1 MDDIFSKKDLIY
13 TIYEERSFSKAAQKL
28 FIAQPSLSL
37 TVKKLE
43 DQLGMPLFD
52 RTTKPIGM
60 TEAGMEYIRAVE
72 QLRSVEE
79 SFENYIRKV
88 NQMEAGSLGLGS
100 NQLLSS
106 LILPRY
112 IDRFVQSYPNIH
124 LTLLD
129 ANSTTLENE
138 LNSGR
143 LDLVIDNHILPAE
156 LFEQQQITSECLL
169 LAVPEQWPENK
180 KAAGYQLR
188 YQDILDGKHRDPH
201 QKHVP
206 LSIFESVPFILM
218 NRNNDTRTQTDA
230 IFQQEHFDPKVLFEM
245 DRLATLYTYIEMGTA
260 ASIVS
265 DTLVY
270 GLRRR
275 DHSRICFYTLPGKHA
290 WRDLYLSYRKNK
302 HRSLAMLRFMELIK
316 DISVFYCAD
325 TADVL

>member
-1 MDDIFSKKDLIY
+1 MEDLFSKKDLIY

-43 DQLGMPLFD
+43 EQLGLPLFD

-60 TEAGMEYIRAVE
+60 TEAGMEYIRATE

-88 NQMEAGSLGLGS
+88 NKMEAGSLGIGS

-106 LILPRY
+106 LILPRC
-112 IDRFVQSYPNIH
+112 IDRFVQSYPNIRLS
-124 LTLLD
+124 LTD

-138 LNSGR
+138 LTAGH
-143 LDLVIDNHILPAE
+143 LDLVIDNHILPQE
-156 LFEQQQITSECLL
+156 LFEQQRLTSERLL
-169 LAVPEQWPENK
+169 LAVPENRAENK
-180 KAAGYQLR
+180 KATAYQLR
-188 YQDILDGKHRDPH
+188 YEDILEGRHRDSAIRP
-201 QKHVP
+201 VP
-206 LSIFESVPFILM
+206 LEFFRTVPFILM
-218 NRNNDTRTQTDA
+218 NRNNDTRKQTDA
-230 IFQQEHFDPKVLFEM
+230 IFQQTRFEPQVLFEM

-265 DTLVY
+265 DTLIY
-270 GLRRR
+270 GLSRR
-275 DHSRICFYTLPGKHA
+275 DHSKILFYPLPGKHA

-302 HRSLAMLRFMELIK
+302 HRSLAMLRFIEELK
-316 DISVFYCAD
+316 DISPFYCND
-325 TADVL
+325 GADVL

>member
-1 MDDIFSKKDLIY
+1 MEDIFSKKDLIY
-13 TIYEERSFSKAAQKL
+13 AIYEERSFSKAAQKL

-43 DQLGMPLFD
+43 EQLGMPLFD

-72 QLRSVEE
+72 QLHSVEE

-88 NQMEAGSLGLGS
+88 NQMEAGSLGIGS

-112 IDRFVQSYPNIH
+112 IDRFVQSYPKIR
-124 LTLLD
+124 LTLTD

-138 LNSGR
+138 LNAGH

-156 LFEQQQITSECLL
+156 LFEQQRLTSERLL
-169 LAVPEQWPENK
+169 LAVPESCPENE
-180 KAAGYQLR
+180 KAAAFQLR
-188 YQDILDGKHRDPH
+188 YEDILEGKHRDPAL
-201 QKHVP
+201 KPVP
-206 LSIFESVPFILM
+206 LSIFRSVPFILM
-218 NRNNDTRTQTDA
+218 NRNNDTRKQTDA
-230 IFQQEHFDPKVLFEM
+230 IFQQEHFDPQVLFEM

-265 DTLVY
+265 DTLIF

-275 DHSRICFYTLPGKHA
+275 DHSRIRFYPLPGKHA

-302 HRSLAMLRFMELIK
+302 HRSLAMLRFMELLS
-316 DISVFYCAD
+316 DNFLNCNE

>member
-1 MDDIFSKKDLIY
+1 MEDIFSKKDLIY

-43 DQLGMPLFD
+43 DQLGVPLFD

-60 TEAGMEYIRAVE
+60 TEAGIEYIRAVE

-88 NQMEAGSLGLGS
+88 NQMEAGSLGIGS

-112 IDRFVQSYPNIH
+112 IDRFVQSYPKIR
-124 LTLLD
+124 LTLTD

-138 LNSGR
+138 LNAGH

-156 LFEQQQITSECLL
+156 LFEQQRLTSERLL
-169 LAVPEQWPENK
+169 LAVPESYPENE
-180 KAAGYQLR
+180 KAAAFQLR
-188 YQDILDGKHRDPH
+188 YEDILECKHRDPAL
-201 QKHVP
+201 KPVP
-206 LSIFESVPFILM
+206 LSIFRSVPFILM
-218 NRNNDTRTQTDA
+218 NRNNDTRKQTDA
-230 IFQQEHFDPKVLFEM
+230 IFQQEHFDPQVLFEM

-265 DTLVY
+265 DTLIF

-275 DHSRICFYTLPGKHA
+275 DHSRIRFYPLPGKHA

-302 HRSLAMLRFMELIK
+302 HRSLAMLRFMELLN
-316 DISVFYCAD
+316 DNFLNFNE